1 MNGPNANLTPLL
13 TEKYIFAAPADAA
26 KTMGSLATHEAVL
39 LLKPLK
45 VEPVVACLNFMTP
58 IKAAAILRRLP
69 TRHGAQILS
78 RLEVAQAAAVF
89 AAFSVP
95 QKEKIKTVLSASYVK
110 TLQSFSAW
118 PKDCAGRKMSADF
131 FAFRT
136 EVKLS
141 EIVDKLKSLPRK
153 KIPQACIVVDKNGKL
168 KGMIRSVELAFYTA
182 DSTAGSV
189 MTDVKNVLA
198 AQLYEDAAELL
209 RQGQVIVP
217 VTDKEGLV
225 LGVIVPEM
233 APKNA
238 AVKKRF
244 GWF

>member
-118 PKDCAGRKMSADF
+118 PKDWDRMY
-131 FAFRT
+131 
-136 EVKLS
+136 L
-141 EIVDKLKSLPRK
+141 I
-153 KIPQACIVVDKNGKL
+153 N
-168 KGMIRSVELAFYTA
+168 
-182 DSTAGSV
+182 
-189 MTDVKNVLA
+189 VKNLDQFKFLKIIKEKHFVINQFQRSYQLMNQKKMHGVVLFNTKIFF
-198 AQLYEDAAELL
+198 L
-209 RQGQVIVP
+209 R
-217 VTDKEGLV
+217 K
-225 LGVIVPEM
+225 
-233 APKNA
+233 
-238 AVKKRF
+238 
-244 GWF
+244 